1 MRMLPSTALVRT
13 INFPPVGVHQ
23 VIEDEPIFIPLGRSF
38 EPEVTEITKAINR
51 PPPLKTRGPK
61 PEPRD
66 PRPETRDPRPE
77 NQIKH

>member
-38 EPEVTEITKAINR
+38 EPEVTDITKPLNR
-51 PPPLKTRGPK
+51 PPPL
-61 PEPRD
+61 
-66 PRPETRDPRPE
+66 
-77 NQIKH
+77 

>member
-13 INFPPVGVHQ
+13 INFPPVGVPQ

-51 PPPLKTRGPK
+51 PPHL
-61 PEPRD
+61 
-66 PRPETRDPRPE
+66 
-77 NQIKH
+77 